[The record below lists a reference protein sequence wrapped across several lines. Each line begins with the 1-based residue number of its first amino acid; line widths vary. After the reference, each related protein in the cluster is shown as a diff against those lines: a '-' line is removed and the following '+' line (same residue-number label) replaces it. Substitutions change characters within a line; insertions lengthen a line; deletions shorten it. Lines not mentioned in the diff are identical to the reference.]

1 MITLINMESNSNLL
15 GLIQSLEERIK
26 NLEEENIEVNNF
38 FYKLHKSIQAVD
50 ARIDIIANESY
61 NLKNYS
67 LEK

>member
-1 MITLINMESNSNLL
+1 MESNSSIL
-15 GLIQSLEERIK
+15 GLIQSLEEKIK

-38 FYKLHKSIQAVD
+38 LYELYNSIQAVD

>member
-1 MITLINMESNSNLL
+1 MESNSSIL
-15 GLIQSLEERIK
+15 GLIQSLEEKIK

-38 FYKLHKSIQAVD
+38 LYELYNSIQAVD

-67 LEK
+67 